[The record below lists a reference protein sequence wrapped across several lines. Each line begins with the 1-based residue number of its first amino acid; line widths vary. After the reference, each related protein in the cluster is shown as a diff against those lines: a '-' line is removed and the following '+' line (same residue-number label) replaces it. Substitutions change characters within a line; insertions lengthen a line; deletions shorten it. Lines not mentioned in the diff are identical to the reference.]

1 MRFQILPVS
10 MLFTIIS
17 YSLTAC
23 TTSKNIPVN
32 TQFTSQSP
40 ITDLTNLKA
49 DNNDKQNLFDKLKIS
64 KAQFRDIV
72 LSHAPAQFQNND
84 VDYHILT
91 DGISYVIYV
100 SNEKIPPRPNLS
112 LGNWTNNPL
121 YVIELDSQ
129 LKFRKEYYVR

>member
-1 MRFQILPVS
+1 MKFQILPVL

-17 YSLTAC
+17 CSI
-23 TTSKNIPVN
+23 NIPIN
-32 TQFTSQSP
+32 TQSTSQIP
-40 ITDLTNLKA
+40 ITNSTNLKA

-64 KAQFRDIV
+64 REQFRDIV

-91 DGISYVIYV
+91 DGISYFIYI

-112 LGNWTNNPL
+112 LSNWTNSPL
-121 YVIELDSQ
+121 YVIELDNQ
-129 LKFRKEYYVR
+129 LKFRKGHYVR